1 MTTPS
6 RSRVFWSGGSQAV
19 RLPKAMRLSAV
30 EVTIE
35 RRGNG
40 LLIVPR
46 SESDDWDGF
55 WDDLAKLAK
64 PIKRWKTRAADKRKP
79 L

>member
-1 MTTPS
+1 MPRRA

-35 RRGNG
+35 SRGHG
-40 LLIVPR
+40 LFIAPV
-46 SESDDWDGF
+46 DDGAGWGGF
-55 WDDLAKLAK
+55 WERLVPLKAKV
-64 PIKRWKTRAADKRKP
+64 RRHKTRPVERRKP
-79 L
+79 F